1 MSVLARY
8 WAVVC
13 VAFREQIR
21 DWSALLG
28 RTFFVFVIL
37 YIFAQLWVAVASE
50 GGWKIDSASMVWYLA
65 IAEIPI
71 LASPRI
77 VRELE
82 ADFRFDLVSGLLTR
96 PIGYFGQ
103 RYSEFVGE
111 TLAGVLWMAVLVPL
125 QASLLTLSFPFTGM
139 MMIKIALLIVIGSLL
154 KTTHEFTIGVLACWI
169 GEATPVWWV
178 YQKLLF
184 TLGGLMI
191 PLQFYPDT
199 MREIAYWLPFSPIV
213 NGPASLLLEPGA
225 FTDVFVRLLLW
236 SLASFGLAYIMVKL
250 AMKKITIQGS

>member
-1 MSVLARY
+1 
-8 WAVVC
+8 
-13 VAFREQIR
+13 
-21 DWSALLG
+21 LLNFG
-28 RTFFVFVIL
+28 WLWLQKEDGKSIQHQWCGILQSLKFQFLHHPGLFVNLKLI
-37 YIFAQLWVAVASE
+37 S
-50 GGWKIDSASMVWYLA
+50 D
-65 IAEIPI
+65 
-71 LASPRI
+71 
-77 VRELE
+77 
-82 ADFRFDLVSGLLTR
+82 
-96 PIGYFGQ
+96 YFGQ

-213 NGPASLLLEPGA
+213 NGPASLLLDPGA